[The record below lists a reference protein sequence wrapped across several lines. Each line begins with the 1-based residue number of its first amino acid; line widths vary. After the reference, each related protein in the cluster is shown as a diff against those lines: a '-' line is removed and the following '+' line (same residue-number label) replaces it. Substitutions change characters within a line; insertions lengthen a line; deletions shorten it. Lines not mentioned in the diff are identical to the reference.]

1 MTHATPP
8 GWYPDPGQIP
18 GAPPSERWWDGTTW
32 TEHVRAPGGG
42 FGAVAPYPQ
51 QPPQAPRRRTRT
63 AVVVVVALAVLASI
77 GGGVYA
83 LTAGDDG
90 DDDDSAKPSVSAG
103 PSKPGKGDREP
114 GKPDPTGP
122 SGPSEGPQTEEGFA
136 TDTASGISMPVP
148 DGWEGRSSGLGS
160 SVTTG
165 KYPCP
170 GDDTKTCVR
179 GGAFSAPARSL
190 KVGETDPEAAA
201 KADIEKNAEESYG
214 GKIYGGKLVSHKVL
228 ASKQVTVAG
237 QKGYLVRWKAVNRKG
252 PDGYVQSL
260 AFKSPA
266 DDMTLV
272 LVRFGIDDHDEAPS
286 VSSMDQIT
294 KGIKAARGGG
304 GTGDGQQV

>member
-8 GWYPDPGQIP
+8 GWYPDPGQTP

-32 TEHVRAPGGG
+32 TEHVRVPDGG
-42 FGAVAPYPQ
+42 FSAHPQ
-51 QPPQAPRRRTRT
+51 QPPQAARRRTRP
-63 AVVVVVALAVLASI
+63 AVAVAVTLAVLAVVAGI

-83 LTAGDDG
+83 LTAGDDDG
-90 DDDDSAKPSVSAG
+90 DDSDSAKPPVSAG
-103 PSKPGKGDREP
+103 PSKPGEGDL
-114 GKPDPTGP
+114 PDVPEPTGP
-122 SGPSEGPQTEEGFA
+122 SGVPRTEEGFA

-148 DGWEGRSSGLGS
+148 DGWEGKSNTVGS
-160 SVTTG
+160 SVTVG
-165 KYPCP
+165 KHPCP

-190 KVGETDPEAAA
+190 KVTETTPEAAA

-214 GKIYGGKLVSHKVL
+214 GGIYGGKLVSHKVL
-228 ASKQVTVAG
+228 ASKSVTVAG

-272 LVRFGIDDHDEAPS
+272 LVRFGIDDHDDAPS
-286 VSSMDQIT
+286 PSSMDEIT

-304 GTGDGQQV
+304 GGGAGQQV